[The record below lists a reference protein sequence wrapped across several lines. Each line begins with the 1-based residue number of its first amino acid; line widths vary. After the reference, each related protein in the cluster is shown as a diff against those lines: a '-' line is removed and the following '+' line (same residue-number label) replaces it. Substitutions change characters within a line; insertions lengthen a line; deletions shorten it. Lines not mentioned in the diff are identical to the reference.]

1 MEQPFLFT
9 DLIPPDELNALDNI
23 KLEQELKEG
32 SIPIKTWTNGSPFRL
47 PLSYRPDL
55 DRKPAPKT
63 HSASASTDGMMNYTY
78 SEGMHALEVEGE
90 DTGYYEEDNS
100 TSNQLY
106 QDDASLGN
114 NEYNHDSMED
124 DDEGDVYIRDD
135 DDIFLPDEDAAPD
148 DLDDADVDDDNG
160 YLMDSYDDYEDS
172 VLRSSSRGTSG
183 IRINISGFD
192 GLNESNDEP
201 NIADVD
207 DYELVDRDETGDELV
222 DRDETG
228 DELVEE
234 GDSFPVVALS
244 REEAAFLSSSV
255 GSDDATDE
263 QIYDLVAIMNEYNE
277 LVQYMNSP
285 RKSICKA
292 GSTSSAAFIAGES
305 PRSRLEGSDWG
316 LDDGQSS
323 RRSLPQSTQEAILSA
338 LADQNHRQ
346 QQPQVLEDQNLRR
359 KKKKQQKKKIKLFGY
374 AREQQ
379 QQLAI
384 QQKIAYNNMGGGAA
398 IDDKQRA
405 ILAGIVEKR
414 KKEEEDAA
422 RAAEKALQK
431 RRKFKEALLEKA
443 LRAREQQEKEAAEI
457 AAESLD
463 LKEVSVDP
471 NYRQQQRSK
480 VDAIPPMFPAI
491 NTGAGKKGGK
501 KEQPS
506 SGFLA
511 PTKSFQVVM
520 EAVKPPTS
528 AAANVLTGEDA
539 ARLEEERRE
548 HIASIRRKF
557 KEQHKQILQALQSK
571 HKEDERKVGA
581 YCIYNDGW
589 IDRSIIIIDASIRTV
604 GCRRADKGCSAEGEV
619 SSEADAH
626 DCREARE
633 GGTAPPGYSCSDSS
647 LEWRSSSH

>member
-23 KLEQELKEG
+23 KLERELKEG

-55 DRKPAPKT
+55 DGKPAPKT
-63 HSASASTDGMMNYTY
+63 HSTSASTDGMMNYIY

-90 DTGYYEEDNS
+90 DTGYCEDN
-100 TSNQLY
+100 TSDQLY
-106 QDDASLGN
+106 QDDESLDN
-114 NEYNHDSMED
+114 DEYNHDSIED
-124 DDEGDVYIRDD
+124 DDDDHEYIRDD
-135 DDIFLPDEDAAPD
+135 DHDIFLPDEDTAPD
-148 DLDDADVDDDNG
+148 DRDDADADDDNG
-160 YLMDSYDDYEDS
+160 YLMDSYDDYEDI
-172 VLRSSSRGTSG
+172 VLRSSSSRGTSG
-183 IRINISGFD
+183 IRMNISGFD
-192 GLNESNDEP
+192 VLNESNDEP

-222 DRDETG
+222 DRVETG
-228 DELVEE
+228 DWLHEE
-234 GDSFPVVALS
+234 GGSFPVVALS
-244 REEAAFLSSSV
+244 QEEAALLSGSV

-305 PRSRLEGSDWG
+305 PRSLLEGSDWG
-316 LDDGQSS
+316 LEDGQSS
-323 RRSLPQSTQEAILSA
+323 RRSLPRGTQEAILSA
-338 LADQNHRQ
+338 LADQDHRQ
-346 QQPQVLEDQNLRR
+346 QQPQVLEGQNLRR
-359 KKKKQQKKKIKLFGY
+359 KKKLQQQQKKVKLFGY
-374 AREQQ
+374 AKEQQ

-398 IDDKQRA
+398 IDEKQRA

-457 AAESLD
+457 AAGSLD
-463 LKEVSVDP
+463 PKEQPVDL
-471 NYRQQQRSK
+471 NYRQQQQQQQRVRSK
-480 VDAIPPMFPAI
+480 VNAIPPMFPAI
-491 NTGAGKKGGK
+491 NTGAGKKGA

-520 EAVKPPTS
+520 EAVKANAPPTP

-571 HKEDERKVGA
+571 HKEDERKVRA
-581 YCIYNDGW
+581 NCIYHRLLRW
-589 IDRSIIIIDASIRTV
+589 LDRSID
-604 GCRRADKGCSAEGEV
+604 
-619 SSEADAH
+619 H
-626 DCREARE
+626 H
-633 GGTAPPGYSCSDSS
+633 YY
-647 LEWRSSSH
+647 

>member
-23 KLEQELKEG
+23 KLERELKEG

-55 DRKPAPKT
+55 DRNPAPKT

-90 DTGYYEEDNS
+90 DAGYYEEDNS

-124 DDEGDVYIRDD
+124 DGEGDEYIRDD
-135 DDIFLPDEDAAPD
+135 GDIFLPDEDAAPD
-148 DLDDADVDDDNG
+148 DLDDADVDDDNS

-183 IRINISGFD
+183 IQINISGFD

-222 DRDETG
+222 DRNEMD
-228 DELVEE
+228 DALVEE

-285 RKSICKA
+285 RKSICRA

-316 LDDGQSS
+316 LEDGQSS
-323 RRSLPQSTQEAILSA
+323 RRSLPQGTQEAILSA

-346 QQPQVLEDQNLRR
+346 QQPQVLEGQNLRR
-359 KKKKQQKKKIKLFGY
+359 KKKKQQQKKIKLFGY

-431 RRKFKEALLEKA
+431 RKKFKEALLEKA

-457 AAESLD
+457 AAGSLD
-463 LKEVSVDP
+463 LKEVPVVMKEVPVDP

-491 NTGAGKKGGK
+491 NTGAGKKGGR

-506 SGFLA
+506 SGSTFLA
-511 PTKSFQVVM
+511 PTRSFQVVM
-520 EAVKPPTS
+520 EAVKANAPPTS

-604 GCRRADKGCSAEGEV
+604 GC
-619 SSEADAH
+619 
-626 DCREARE
+626 
-633 GGTAPPGYSCSDSS
+633 
-647 LEWRSSSH
+647 